1 MKLTKLVLEAEALL
15 LIITWH
21 DDIIIIFKAPKL
33 GITPVTLRMPPID
46 TYEADHA
53 CHTLI

>member
-15 LIITWH
+15 LIITWY

-33 GITPVTLRMPPID
+33 GIISVTLRMPPID
-46 TYEADHA
+46 TYEAGQA
-53 CHTLI
+53 YP